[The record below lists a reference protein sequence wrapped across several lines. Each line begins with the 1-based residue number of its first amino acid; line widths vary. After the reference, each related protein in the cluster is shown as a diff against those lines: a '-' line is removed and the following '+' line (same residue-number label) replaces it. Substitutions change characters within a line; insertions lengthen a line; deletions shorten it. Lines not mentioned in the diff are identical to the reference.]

1 MAELEQASTLIGD
14 IYDAALDPALW
25 SPVLQRLANFVG
37 GRAAALC
44 AKDVVR
50 ETVRFVHVYG
60 VEPEFVQS
68 YFDRY
73 ASLDPSAISRFFFP
87 VEQVFSTTDIMPHE
101 EFRETIFFKEW
112 VRPQGWIDFVS
123 ALLAKSQVKYVECVV
138 FRHESD
144 GTTDGK
150 ARHTMKLI
158 VPHLR
163 RAVLI
168 SEAIDLRKVETAR
181 LADTLDGI
189 AAALFLVDADG
200 HIVHA
205 NVSGHQM
212 LKEGHIL
219 RSVSGKLGACNQNSD
234 HTIRQAIA
242 VAGGDDIKIDV
253 KGIAVSLVGPKSEPY
268 IAHVLPLS
276 SGARREAGVAYSAVA
291 AVFVRKAMLD
301 LLHPMEA
308 LANFYKLTPT
318 ELRVLMAVIQV
329 GGVLQAADVLG
340 ISQATVKTHLSRLF
354 EKTSTNRQ
362 ADLVRI
368 VASFAT
374 PFITSSA
381 RLRQGFGTVQALNPG
396 DHANGQRRKHQN
408 DNGRQ

>member
-1 MAELEQASTLIGD
+1 MAELELASTLIGD

-25 SPVLQRLANFVG
+25 SPVLQHIADFVG
-37 GRAAALC
+37 GTAAALY
-44 AKDVVR
+44 AKDTVR
-50 ETVRFVHVYG
+50 KTVRFVHIYG
-60 VEPEFVQS
+60 VKTEFVQS

-73 ASLDPSAISRFFFP
+73 ASLDPFAISRFFFP

-123 ALLAKSQVKYVECVV
+123 TLLAKSQVTYVECVV

-144 GTTDGK
+144 GVTDDK
-150 ARHTMKLI
+150 ARRRMKLI

-168 SEAIDLRKVETAR
+168 GEVIDLRKVEAAG

-200 HIVHA
+200 RVVHA

-212 LKEGHIL
+212 LTEGHVL
-219 RSVSGKLGACNQNSD
+219 RSVSGKLGACNQNSNQ
-234 HTIRQAIA
+234 TLREALA
-242 VAGGDDIKIDV
+242 VAGGDDMKVDV
-253 KGIAVSLVGPKSEPY
+253 KGVAVSLVAPNSEPH

-276 SGARREAGVAYSAVA
+276 SGARRKAGVAYSAVA
-291 AVFVRKAMLD
+291 AVFVRKATLD
-301 LLHPMEA
+301 LLHPLEA
-308 LANFYKLTPT
+308 LVSYYKLTPT
-318 ELRVLMAVIQV
+318 ELRVLMAIVQV
-329 GGVLQAADVLG
+329 GGVLQAADALG

-374 PFITSSA
+374 PLITSSA
-381 RLRQGFGTVQALNPG
+381 RLRQRLW
-396 DHANGQRRKHQN
+396 NGSSGKS
-408 DNGRQ
+408 GRSREGPRA

>member
-1 MAELEQASTLIGD
+1 MDRILKGATPTDLPAQAPIKFELAPHDSDLAPRARRRGDRNKASGMTACGTTRT
-14 IYDAALDPALW
+14 
-25 SPVLQRLANFVG
+25 SSN
-37 GRAAALC
+37 
-44 AKDVVR
+44 
-50 ETVRFVHVYG
+50 VRFSGAFGGTADIKRRGPRHSNFMSTR
-60 VEPEFVQS
+60 P
-68 YFDRY
+68 
-73 ASLDPSAISRFFFP
+73 
-87 VEQVFSTTDIMPHE
+87 STTDIMPHE

-150 ARHTMKLI
+150 ARRTMKLI

-168 SEAIDLRKVETAR
+168 SEAIDLRKVESAR

-234 HTIRQAIA
+234 HTIREAIA
-242 VAGGDDIKIDV
+242 VAGGDDIKIDI
-253 KGIAVSLVGPKSEPY
+253 KGVAVSLVGPNSEPY

-381 RLRQGFGTVQALNPG
+381 RLRQGFGTVQAVNPG